1 MIDIEEMDLDK
12 RYYCFE
18 CGQQAFAC
26 ELKGHVCFDRFPHL
40 SIQYLKPKWHNRLWH
55 WIIDNFTGILG
66 FLGVTIAFPL
76 LSGHFEFTTIE
87 SIVFGISGGFLAAY
101 LFIMARDD

>member
-1 MIDIEEMDLDK
+1 MIDMEDLSLDK

-18 CGQQAFAC
+18 CGQQAYAC

-40 SIQYLKPKWHNRLWH
+40 SIRFTKPKWYQRFGD

-66 FLGVTIAFPL
+66 FIGINICITVLANHIGIKGFEGLL
-76 LSGHFEFTTIE
+76 LSIG
-87 SIVFGISGGFLAAY
+87 GGFICAY
-101 LFIMARDD
+101 AFIMARD